1 MYRTTY
7 DWETV
12 LDRAGKID
20 DNLQIQWNELIA
32 DDEYQTL
39 CQLFDGDNFSRY
51 DDDQNYIEVDT
62 KKIAKQILVGKDRI
76 NLIFYAFMLGQL
88 VGRAAE
94 IVMRDD

>member
-7 DWETV
+7 DFETV

-20 DNLQIQWNELIA
+20 EWIEGRWLEMIA
-32 DDEYQTL
+32 SDEYQTL